1 MFGKLGV
8 EGIMEKRNVEG
19 NFVFCLWSRIHQD
32 YINLKAPKAIQSQKV
47 LDYMVQHGS
56 Q

>member
-19 NFVFCLWSRIHQD
+19 NFVFFGVEFI
-32 YINLKAPKAIQSQKV
+32 KTV
-47 LDYMVQHGS
+47 
-56 Q
+56 